1 MLEGSSLNQQILVG
15 PMNRTG
21 ALCLL
26 PLFLVAV
33 FCATTTRAGFDD
45 ANASKIILWS
55 GTDLSST
62 QVTAAPGDTVQLFAI
77 INNNNGNYGHSGEPN
92 WTPTQGYIIDTIW
105 GPDTID
111 SATFNWDNNPGYSG
125 ENGQGASV
133 SIFNDHLYWLLGNAN
148 YGHHNMSSAEVAR
161 NNTNGSATWQVIS
174 NQGINVGGYHPYA
187 YIYENSVLTSF
198 TFNVKSDIFDSVA
211 WYADLIDGEMMAVYE
226 SEVGL
231 GFEAIS
237 VYDNNL
243 YDGADRLEGWAVDEN
258 HNKITLKIA
267 TPLSSL
273 GGGGVAVPEPSTAGL
288 LVLGCLG
295 LMSLSRR
302 RRTTT

>member
-1 MLEGSSLNQQILVG
+1 
-15 PMNRTG
+15 MNRSQRHCIPVILLS
-21 ALCLL
+21 LCGY
-26 PLFLVAV
+26 FSA
-33 FCATTTRAGFDD
+33 AMSEAGFDD
-45 ANASKIILWS
+45 SNSSKIILWS

-62 QVTAAPGDTVQLFAI
+62 LVTAAPGDTVQLFAI

-92 WTPTQGYIIDTIW
+92 WTPTQGYIIDAIW
-105 GPDTID
+105 GTDAID
-111 SATFNWDNNPGYSG
+111 SSSFNWDNNPGYSG
-125 ENGQGASV
+125 LNGQGASV
-133 SIFNDHLYWLLGNAN
+133 SIYSDHLYWLLGNAN
-148 YGHHNMSSAEVAR
+148 YGHHNMSAAEVAR
-161 NNTNGSATWQVIS
+161 DNVNGLATWQVIS

-198 TFNVKSDIFDSVA
+198 SFTVDPNLFDTVA
-211 WYADLIDGEMMAVYE
+211 WYADVIDGEMMAVYE

-258 HNKITLKIA
+258 YNKITLKVA

-273 GGGGVAVPEPSTAGL
+273 GGGGSAVPEPASAL
-288 LVLGCLG
+288 LLGLGCIG
-295 LMSLSRR
+295 LIVARR
-302 RRTTT
+302 RR